1 MNEFFPCTLTL
12 FQIFFYVN
20 SFFSE
25 EAKIRFLDVL
35 YNSEYFDTNI
45 SNFFFSQ
52 NHSFSVKKQKCR
64 GVIVVMT
71 LLL

>member
-45 SNFFFSQ
+45 SNFFFHKIIASQ
-52 NHSFSVKKQKCR
+52 WGSKNVE
-64 GVIVVMT
+64 V
-71 LLL
+71 L